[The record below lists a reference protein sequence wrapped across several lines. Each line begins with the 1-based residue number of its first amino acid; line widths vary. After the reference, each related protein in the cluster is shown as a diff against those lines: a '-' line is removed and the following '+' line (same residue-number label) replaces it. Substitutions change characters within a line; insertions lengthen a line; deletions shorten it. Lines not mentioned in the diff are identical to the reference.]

1 MKQILS
7 ETDRVHLDKLI
18 AEAELQTKAQIVLAT
33 VKRSDNYAEIPWK
46 AFAFGSSAAGFAVF
60 LLDLPVQGGG
70 IGTMLLF
77 PVVTILATGTLF
89 VLLTIL
95 FQGFARLFLSE
106 GRRETEAMQY
116 AESLFLSREL
126 FATEGR
132 RGILLLISQF
142 ERQVVILPDKG
153 VRDRL
158 SLEVMNNIIS
168 KMTQY
173 LRKDEVRNAME
184 TGVNELI
191 AGLCPVAFSGPDI
204 NELSN
209 KIIEEEGI

>member
-18 AEAELQTKAQIVLAT
+18 AEAELQTNAQIVLAT

-46 AFAFGSSAAGFAVF
+46 AFAFGSSIAGLVLF
-60 LLDLPVQGGG
+60 LLDLVKVWEM
-70 IGTMLLF
+70 GTLILF
-77 PVVTILATGTLF
+77 PVAIILAAGTLF
-89 VLLTIL
+89 VFLTIL
-95 FQGFARLFLSE
+95 FQGFARLFLSD
-106 GRRETEAMQY
+106 GRRETETMQY

-126 FATEGR
+126 FATEDR

-142 ERQVVILPDKG
+142 ERQVIILPDRG

-158 SLEVMNNIIS
+158 SIEVMDDIIS

-184 TGVNELI
+184 TGLEELI
-191 AGLCPVAFSGPDI
+191 AELSPMTSSGQDI

-209 KIIEEEGI
+209 KIIEEEGV

>member
-7 ETDRVHLDKLI
+7 ETDRDHLDKLI
-18 AEAELQTKAQIVLAT
+18 AEAELKTKAQIVLAT
-33 VKRSDNYAEIPWK
+33 VKRSDNYSEIPWK
-46 AFAFGSSAAGFAVF
+46 AFAFGSSIAGLAVF
-60 LLDLPVQGGG
+60 LLDLVQVRGM
-70 IGTMLLF
+70 GTLVFF
-77 PVVTILATGTLF
+77 PVAIILATGTILVF
-89 VLLTIL
+89 LTII
-95 FQGFARLFLSE
+95 FQGFARLFLSDS
-106 GRRETEAMQY
+106 RRETEVMQY

-126 FATEGR
+126 FATEDR

-142 ERQVVILPDKG
+142 ERKVVILPDKG

-158 SLEVMNNIIS
+158 SIEVMNNIIS

-184 TGVNELI
+184 TGLKELT
-191 AGLCPVAFSGPDI
+191 AELRAMAPSGEDI

-209 KIIEEEGI
+209 KIIEEEGV

>member
-18 AEAELQTKAQIVLAT
+18 AEAELQTNAQIVLAT

-46 AFAFGSSAAGFAVF
+46 AFAFGSSIAGLVVF
-60 LLDLPVQGGG
+60 LLDLVKVWEM
-70 IGTMLLF
+70 GTLILF
-77 PVVTILATGTLF
+77 PVSIILATGTLF
-89 VLLTIL
+89 VFLTIL
-95 FQGFARLFLSE
+95 FQGFARLFLSD
-106 GRRETEAMQY
+106 GRRETETMQY
-116 AESLFLSREL
+116 AESLFHSREL
-126 FATEGR
+126 FATVDR

-142 ERQVVILPDKG
+142 ERQVIILPDRG
-153 VRDRL
+153 IRDRL
-158 SLEVMNNIIS
+158 SIEVMDDIIS

-184 TGVNELI
+184 TGLEELI
-191 AGLCPVAFSGPDI
+191 AELSPMTSSGQDI

-209 KIIEEEGI
+209 KIIEEEGV

>member
-18 AEAELQTKAQIVLAT
+18 AEAELQTNAQIVLAT

-46 AFAFGSSAAGFAVF
+46 AFAFGASIAGLVVF
-60 LLDLPVQGGG
+60 LLDLVKVWEM
-70 IGTMLLF
+70 GTLILF
-77 PVVTILATGTLF
+77 PVAIILATGTLF
-89 VLLTIL
+89 VFLTIL
-95 FQGFARLFLSE
+95 FQGFARLFLSD
-106 GRRETEAMQY
+106 GRRETETMQY

-126 FATEGR
+126 FATEDR

-142 ERQVVILPDKG
+142 ERQVIILPDRG

-158 SLEVMNNIIS
+158 SIEVMDDIIS

-184 TGVNELI
+184 TGLEGLI
-191 AGLCPVAFSGPDI
+191 AELSPMTSSGQGI

-209 KIIEEEGI
+209 KIIEEEGV

>member
-18 AEAELQTKAQIVLAT
+18 AEAELQTNAQIVLAT

-46 AFAFGSSAAGFAVF
+46 AFAFGSSIAGLVVF
-60 LLDLPVQGGG
+60 LLDLVKVWET
-70 IGTMLLF
+70 GTLILF
-77 PVVTILATGTLF
+77 PVAIILATGTLF
-89 VLLTIL
+89 VFLTIL
-95 FQGFARLFLSE
+95 FQGFARLFLSD
-106 GRRETEAMQY
+106 GRRETETMQY

-126 FATEGR
+126 FATVDR

-142 ERQVVILPDKG
+142 ERQVIILPDRG
-153 VRDRL
+153 IRDRL
-158 SLEVMNNIIS
+158 SIEVMDDIIS

-184 TGVNELI
+184 TGLEELI
-191 AGLCPVAFSGPDI
+191 AELSPMTSSVQDI

-209 KIIEEEGI
+209 KIIEEEGV

>member
-7 ETDRVHLDKLI
+7 ETDRDHLDKLI
-18 AEAELQTKAQIVLAT
+18 AEAELQTNAQIVLAT

-46 AFAFGSSAAGFAVF
+46 AFAFGASIAGLVVF
-60 LLDLPVQGGG
+60 LLDLVKVWET
-70 IGTMLLF
+70 GTLILF
-77 PVVTILATGTLF
+77 PVAIILATGTLF
-89 VLLTIL
+89 VFLTIL
-95 FQGFARLFLSE
+95 FQGFARLFLSD
-106 GRRETEAMQY
+106 GRRETETMQY

-126 FATEGR
+126 FATVDR

-142 ERQVVILPDKG
+142 ERQVIILPDRG
-153 VRDRL
+153 IRDRL
-158 SLEVMNNIIS
+158 SIEVMDDIIS

-184 TGVNELI
+184 TGLEELI
-191 AGLCPVAFSGPDI
+191 AELSPMTSSGQDI

-209 KIIEEEGI
+209 KIIEEEGV